1 MARGGV
7 DVGALDG
14 GAEAGTRRGLGRWAV
29 RGLAAFGALL
39 MVLGS
44 FGWWLSTRVLE
55 ADGFADVVAKAS
67 QRAEVRDYIADQAT
81 LRLARTSNFVSAAR
95 PVVAD
100 AVAAAIATP
109 PVEDAI
115 RNFAERAH
123 EQVFQA
129 RGARRVDVNSQEAA
143 ITIRSALQT
152 INPALAKKLPANVLD
167 ATTTISQ
174 SDTVDIL
181 FRTSRWVED
190 LYLPCFLA
198 GVAILVITIVKSR
211 DRVRA
216 IRTVGVTVAV
226 AGGLLLGVGFA
237 TPAFSSVAATNEPLR
252 GDAVAAFIVVLV
264 GRLIAAGQAFFVFG
278 LALALAPGHD
288 GGDLA
293 DRVTR
298 LRAWVAEK
306 RSRPRWRFAGGIALM
321 ALALATLTEPSD
333 VFHLL
338 LLVAA
343 ILALYVGI
351 VVCLRASGLLITDH
365 TIPRMHK
372 RQVFGVF
379 AAVVVAV
386 LVTAFGAVQIVA
398 DNTSQPRANP
408 SNQGCNGYIELC
420 PEPLNQVVW
429 PASHNA
435 MSSAA
440 YDFLGAEHTLT
451 IPEQLNAGIRFLMI
465 DAYYGYDDHGL
476 VRTNLAGGVNREQ
489 LRQERGDEAVRELDR
504 LGALTGV
511 ADTSGKKQ
519 DVYFCHDF
527 CELGAISSKQV
538 FNDVDD
544 FLSRNLTDVVVLDVE
559 DYVQPKDLKRAL
571 IKGGL
576 WDRVWQPDPKQIG
589 WPTLLQMVQPK
600 HKGDEENPKRLIMM
614 SEKHGGEVP
623 WLLGAYDVSQES
635 PFTFSSISQF
645 NCNPNRGGT
654 DKSFFIVN
662 HWLRPDGPPDPV
674 AAAKVNSQKVLTQRL
689 QQCIDERQQL
699 PNAVA
704 VDFTAQ
710 GDLYKTVNLFNAAIA
725 RQSGVTATITKAID
739 QLRNRFDITDAE
751 LRELNALH
759 RLPQISEAKARALL
773 GPLADQIPTPPQLKD
788 VASPCPAGA
797 HPTTRAERKAAKQAL
812 REEATS
818 TTSTTTTLPPGTAAP
833 EESTAPPEPTTTVPP
848 ERILEGCAPD

>member
-1 MARGGV
+1 
-7 DVGALDG
+7 
-14 GAEAGTRRGLGRWAV
+14 
-29 RGLAAFGALL
+29 

-44 FGWWLSTRVLE
+44 FGWWLSTRVLA

-67 QRAEVRDYIADQAT
+67 QRVEVRDYVADQAT

-95 PVVAD
+95 PVVSD
-100 AVAAAIATP
+100 AVSAAIATP
-109 PVEDAI
+109 PVEEAI
-115 RNFAERAH
+115 RDFAQRAH

-129 RGARRVDVNSQEAA
+129 RGARKVDVNSQEAA
-143 ITIRSALQT
+143 VTIRSALQT
-152 INPALAKKLPANVLD
+152 INPSLAKKLPANVLD

-181 FRTSRWVED
+181 FRASRWIED

-198 GVAILVITIVKSR
+198 GVALLIVTMVKAR

-237 TPAFSSVAATNEPLR
+237 TPAFSSVAATNDPFR

-288 GGDLA
+288 GGDLRHRA
-293 DRVTR
+293 TRVR
-298 LRAWVAEK
+298 DWFAAKRA
-306 RSRPRWRFAGGIALM
+306 SSRWRFAGGVALM
-321 ALALATLTEPSD
+321 VLALATLTKPGS
-333 VFHLL
+333 VFRA
-338 LLVAA
+338 LLVVGAV
-343 ILALYVGI
+343 LVLYLGI
-351 VVCLRASGLLITDH
+351 VVCLRASGLLVTDH
-365 TIPRMHK
+365 AIPRMHK
-372 RQVFGVF
+372 RQVIGVF

-386 LVTAFGAVQIVA
+386 LFTAFVAVQIVA
-398 DNTSQPRANP
+398 DNTTQPSANP

-451 IPEQLNAGIRFLMI
+451 IPEQLNAGVRFLMI
-465 DAYYGYDDHGL
+465 DAYYGYDDNGL
-476 VRTNLAGGVNREQ
+476 VRTNLAGGVNRDQ
-489 LRQERGDEAVRELDR
+489 LRQERGDAAVRELDR

-538 FNDVDD
+538 FNDVDA

-571 IKGGL
+571 IEGGL
-576 WDRVWQPDPKQIG
+576 WDRVWKPSPKQIG
-589 WPTLLQMVQPK
+589 WPSLRQMVLPK
-600 HKGDEENPKRLIMM
+600 HKDDDENPQRVILM
-614 SEKHGGEVP
+614 SEKHAGETP

-674 AAAKVNSQKVLTQRL
+674 EASKVNSRKVLTGRL
-689 QQCIDERQQL
+689 QQCITERRQL

-710 GDLYKTVNLFNAAIA
+710 GDLYKTVNQFNAAIA
-725 RQSGVTATITKAID
+725 RQAGVTATITKAVH
-739 QLRNRFDITDAE
+739 QLRDREGITDSE

-759 RLPQISEAKARALL
+759 RLPKISDATARKLL
-773 GPLADQIPTPPQLKD
+773 GPLADAIPTPTELPKM
-788 VASPCPAGA
+788 ASPCPPGTHAA
-797 HPTTRAERKAAKQAL
+797 SKAELKAAKKGQA
-812 REEATS
+812 S
-818 TTSTTTTLPPGTAAP
+818 GT
-833 EESTAPPEPTTTVPP
+833 V
-848 ERILEGCAPD
+848 RNGCAAD

>member
-1 MARGGV
+1 MAQGG
-7 DVGALDG
+7 
-14 GAEAGTRRGLGRWAV
+14 GLGRWAV
-29 RGLAAFGALL
+29 RGLAALGALL

-67 QRAEVRDYIADQAT
+67 QKVEVRDYIADQAT

-95 PVVAD
+95 PVVSD
-100 AVAAAIATP
+100 AVSAAIATP

-115 RNFAERAH
+115 RDFAQRAH

-143 ITIRSALQT
+143 VTIRSALQT

-174 SDTVDIL
+174 SDTVDLL

-190 LYLPCFLA
+190 LYLPCFLV
-198 GVAILVITIVKSR
+198 GVAILVVTIVKSR

-237 TPAFSSVAATNEPLR
+237 TPAFSTVAATNDPLR

-288 GGDLA
+288 GGDLRH
-293 DRVTR
+293 RVER
-298 LRAWVAEK
+298 VRSWVADK
-306 RSRPRWRFAGGIALM
+306 RTRPRWRFVGGLALM
-321 ALALATLTEPSD
+321 ALALGALTVPGT
-333 VFHLL
+333 VFRLL
-338 LLVAA
+338 LVVAA

-351 VVCLRASGLLITDH
+351 VVCLRAAGLLVTDH
-365 TIPRMHK
+365 TIPRLHR
-372 RQVFGVF
+372 RQVVGAF
-379 AAVVVAV
+379 AAVMVAV
-386 LVTAFGAVQIVA
+386 LLTAFVAVRIVA
-398 DNTSQPRANP
+398 NNTTQAVANP

-440 YDFLGAEHTLT
+440 YNFLGAEHTLT
-451 IPEQLNAGIRFLMI
+451 IPEQLNAGIRFFMI

-538 FNDVDD
+538 FSDVDA

-571 IKGGL
+571 IEGGL
-576 WDRVWQPDPKQIG
+576 WDRVWKPSSKQIG
-589 WPTLLQMVQPK
+589 WPTLLQMIQPK
-600 HKGDEENPKRLIMM
+600 HEDDEENPQRVIMM
-614 SEKHGGEVP
+614 SEKHGGEAP
-623 WLLGAYDVSQES
+623 WLLGANDVSQES
-635 PFTFSSISQF
+635 PFTFSAISQF

-674 AAAKVNSQKVLTQRL
+674 EASKVNSQKVLTQRL
-689 QQCIDERQQL
+689 QQCITQRQQL

-725 RQSGVTATITKAID
+725 RQSGVTATVSKAIA
-739 QLRNRFDITDAE
+739 QLRAKFDITDAE

-759 RLPQISEAKARALL
+759 RLPKISEAKARALL
-773 GPLADQIPTPPQLKD
+773 GPLADAIPTPTALSKT
-788 VASPCPAGA
+788 ASPCPDGY
-797 HPTTRAERKAAKQAL
+797 HPATRAEKKAAKKAL
-812 REEATS
+812 REEA
-818 TTSTTTTLPPGTAAP
+818 STTTSIATTIPSGAAAVDG
-833 EESTAPPEPTTTVPP
+833 STTPTEPPEPTTTTVPP
-848 ERILEGCAPD
+848 ERILAGCAPD

>member
-1 MARGGV
+1 MTRG
-7 DVGALDG
+7 D
-14 GAEAGTRRGLGRWAV
+14 GLGRWAV
-29 RGLAAFGALL
+29 RGLAALGALL

-67 QRAEVRDYIADQAT
+67 QRVEVRDYIADEAS

-100 AVAAAIATP
+100 AISAAVATP
-109 PVEDAI
+109 PVEAAI
-115 RNFAERAH
+115 RDFATRAH
-123 EQVFQA
+123 QQVFQA
-129 RGARRVDVNSQEAA
+129 RSARRVDVNSQEAA

-152 INPALAKKLPANVLD
+152 INPSLAKKLPANVLD

-174 SDTVDIL
+174 SDTVDLL

-190 LYLPCFLA
+190 LYLPCFLL
-198 GVAILVITIVKSR
+198 GVAILVVTIVKSR

-237 TPAFSSVAATNEPLR
+237 TPAFSSVAATNDPLR

-288 GGDLA
+288 GGDLH
-293 DRVTR
+293 DRVAR
-298 LRAWVAEK
+298 VRNWVAAK
-306 RSRPRWRFAGGIALM
+306 RTRPRWRFAGGVALM
-321 ALALATLTEPSD
+321 VLALATLTVPNG
-333 VFHLL
+333 VFHA
-338 LLVAA
+338 LLVLAA
-343 ILALYVGI
+343 VLALYVGI
-351 VVCLRASGLLITDH
+351 VVCLRASGLLVTDH
-365 TIPRMHK
+365 SIARLHK
-372 RQVFGVF
+372 RQVLAAF
-379 AAVVVAV
+379 AAVVAAV
-386 LVTAFGAVQIVA
+386 FLTAFVAVQIVA
-398 DNTSQPRANP
+398 SNTTQPSANP

-451 IPEQLNAGIRFLMI
+451 IPEQLNAGVRFLMI
-465 DAYYGYDDHGL
+465 DAYYGYDDNGL
-476 VRTNLAGGVNREQ
+476 VRTNLAGGVDRDK

-527 CELGAISSKQV
+527 CELGAVSSKQV
-538 FNDVDD
+538 FNDVDA

-571 IKGGL
+571 IEGGL
-576 WDRVWQPDPKQIG
+576 WDRVWKPNPKQLG
-589 WPTLLQMVQPK
+589 WPTLLQMIQPT
-600 HKGDEENPKRLIMM
+600 HKGDDENPQRLVMM
-614 SEKHGGEVP
+614 SEKHGGEAP

-635 PFTFSSISQF
+635 PFTFSSTSQF
-645 NCNPNRGGT
+645 NCSPNRGGT

-674 AAAKVNSQKVLTQRL
+674 AAAKVNSRKVLTQRL
-689 QQCIDERQQL
+689 QQCITERQQL

-710 GDLYKTVNLFNAAIA
+710 GDLYKTVNQFNAAIA
-725 RQSGVTATITKAID
+725 RQSGVTAIVTKAVN
-739 QLRNRFDITDAE
+739 QLRDRDDITDAE
-751 LRELNALH
+751 LHELEALH
-759 RLPQISEAKARALL
+759 RLPKISDATARALL
-773 GPLADQIPTPPQLKD
+773 GPLADDIPTPAALPKL
-788 VASPCPAGA
+788 ASPCPAGTHA
-797 HPTTRAERKAAKQAL
+797 ASHKEIKAAKRA
-812 REEATS
+812 AKTAS
-818 TTSTTTTLPPGTAAP
+818 ATTTTTTTTPSDDAP
-833 EESTAPPEPTTTVPP
+833 APSAPPEPTTTTSAPKRV
-848 ERILEGCAPD
+848 LNGCAED

>member
-1 MARGGV
+1 
-7 DVGALDG
+7 L
-14 GAEAGTRRGLGRWAV
+14 
-29 RGLAAFGALL
+29 LAALGALL

-44 FGWWLSTRVLE
+44 FGWWLSTRVLD

-67 QRAEVRDYIADQAT
+67 QRVEVRDYIADQAT

-95 PVVAD
+95 PVVSD
-100 AVAAAIATP
+100 AVSAAIATP
-109 PVEDAI
+109 PVEEAI
-115 RNFAERAH
+115 RDFAQRAH

-129 RGARRVDVNSQEAA
+129 RGARKVDVNSQEAA
-143 ITIRSALQT
+143 VTIRSALQT
-152 INPALAKKLPANVLD
+152 INPSLAKKLPANVLD

-181 FRTSRWVED
+181 FRASRWIED

-198 GVAILVITIVKSR
+198 GVALLIVTMVKAR

-237 TPAFSSVAATNEPLR
+237 TPAFSSVAATNDPFR

-288 GGDLA
+288 GGDLRHRA
-293 DRVTR
+293 ARVR
-298 LRAWVAEK
+298 DWFAAKRANA
-306 RSRPRWRFAGGIALM
+306 RWRFVGGVVLM
-321 ALALATLTEPSD
+321 VLALATLTVPGS
-333 VFHLL
+333 VFRAVLV
-338 LLVAA
+338 VAA
-343 ILALYVGI
+343 VLVLYVGI
-351 VVCLRASGLLITDH
+351 VVCLRASGLLVTDH
-365 TIPRMHK
+365 SIPRMHM
-372 RQVFGVF
+372 RQVVGVF
-379 AAVVVAV
+379 AAVVVAG
-386 LVTAFGAVQIVA
+386 LFTAFVAVQIVA
-398 DNTSQPRANP
+398 NNTTQPSANP

-451 IPEQLNAGIRFLMI
+451 IPEQLDAGVRFLMI
-465 DAYYGYDDHGL
+465 DAYYGYDDNGL

-489 LRQERGDEAVRELDR
+489 LRQERGDAAVRELDR

-538 FNDVDD
+538 FNDVDA
-544 FLSRNLTDVVVLDVE
+544 FLTRNLTDVVVLDVE

-571 IKGGL
+571 IEGGL
-576 WDRVWQPDPKQIG
+576 WDRVWKPSPKQIG
-589 WPTLLQMVQPK
+589 WPSLRQMVEPK
-600 HKGDEENPKRLIMM
+600 QKGDDENPQRVIMM
-614 SEKHGGEVP
+614 SEKHGGEAP

-635 PFTFSSISQF
+635 PFTYSSISQF

-662 HWLRPDGPPDPV
+662 HWLRPNGPPDPV
-674 AAAKVNSQKVLTQRL
+674 EASKVNSRKVLTQRL
-689 QQCIDERQQL
+689 QQCITERQQL

-710 GDLYKTVNLFNAAIA
+710 GDLYKTVNQFNAAIA
-725 RQSGVTATITKAID
+725 RQAGVTATITKAVN
-739 QLRNRFDITDAE
+739 QLRDREGITDSE

-759 RLPQISEAKARALL
+759 RLPKISEATARKLL
-773 GPLADQIPTPPQLKD
+773 GPLADAIPTPTALPKM
-788 VASPCPAGA
+788 ASPCPSGYHAA
-797 HPTTRAERKAAKQAL
+797 SKAEIKAAKKAI
-812 REEATS
+812 REGATS
-818 TTSTTTTLPPGTAAP
+818 TTAATTEAIAAP
-833 EESTAPPEPTTTVPP
+833 DDSTAPPEPTTTTVPP
-848 ERILEGCAPD
+848 ERILSGCAPD

>member
-1 MARGGV
+1 MARGQ
-7 DVGALDG
+7 
-14 GAEAGTRRGLGRWAV
+14 GLGRWTV
-29 RGLAAFGALL
+29 RWLAALGALL

-67 QRAEVRDYIADQAT
+67 QRVEVRDYVADQAT

-95 PVVAD
+95 PVVSD
-100 AVAAAIATP
+100 AVSAAIATP
-109 PVEDAI
+109 PVEEAI
-115 RNFAERAH
+115 RDFAQRAH

-129 RGARRVDVNSQEAA
+129 RGARKVDVNSQEAA
-143 ITIRSALQT
+143 VTIRSALQT
-152 INPALAKKLPANVLD
+152 INPSLAKKLPANVLD

-174 SDTVDIL
+174 SDTVDLL
-181 FRTSRWVED
+181 FRASRWVED

-198 GVAILVITIVKSR
+198 GVAVLIVTMVKAR

-226 AGGLLLGVGFA
+226 AGGLLLGVGVA
-237 TPAFSSVAATNEPLR
+237 TPAFSSVAATNDPFR

-288 GGDLA
+288 GGDLRHRA
-293 DRVTR
+293 GRVR
-298 LRAWVAEK
+298 DWFAAK
-306 RSRPRWRFAGGIALM
+306 RTSSRWRFAGGIALM
-321 ALALATLTEPSD
+321 VLALATLTVPGT
-333 VFHLL
+333 VFRALL
-338 LLVAA
+338 VVAA
-343 ILALYVGI
+343 ILVLYVGI
-351 VVCLRASGLLITDH
+351 VVCLRASGLLVTDH
-365 TIPRMHK
+365 SIPRMHR
-372 RQVFGVF
+372 RQVVGVF

-386 LVTAFGAVQIVA
+386 FFTAFIAVQIVA
-398 DNTSQPRANP
+398 DNTTQPSANP

-451 IPEQLNAGIRFLMI
+451 IPEQLNAGVRFLMI
-465 DAYYGYDDHGL
+465 DAYYGYDDDGL
-476 VRTNLAGGVNREQ
+476 VRTNLAGGVNRDQ
-489 LRQERGDEAVRELDR
+489 LRQERGDAAVRELDR

-538 FNDVDD
+538 FNDVDA

-571 IKGGL
+571 IEGGL
-576 WDRVWQPDPKQIG
+576 WDRVWKPSPKQIG
-589 WPTLLQMVQPK
+589 WPSLRQMVLPK
-600 HKGDEENPKRLIMM
+600 HKDDDENPQRVILM
-614 SEKHGGEVP
+614 SEKHAGETP

-674 AAAKVNSQKVLTQRL
+674 EASKVNSRKVLTGRL
-689 QQCIDERQQL
+689 QQCITERRQL

-710 GDLYKTVNLFNAAIA
+710 GDLYKTVNQFNAAIA
-725 RQSGVTATITKAID
+725 RQAGVTATITKAVN
-739 QLRNRFDITDAE
+739 QLREREGITDSE

-759 RLPQISEAKARALL
+759 RLPKISDATARKLL
-773 GPLADQIPTPPQLKD
+773 GPLADAIPTPTELQKM
-788 VASPCPAGA
+788 ASPCPPGTHAA
-797 HPTTRAERKAAKQAL
+797 SRAEIKAAKKAI
-812 REEATS
+812 REGDTS
-818 TTSTTTTLPPGTAAP
+818 TTAPTTEPTAVP
-833 EESTAPPEPTTTVPP
+833 DDSTAPPEPSTTTVPP
-848 ERILEGCAPD
+848 ERILAGCAPD